1 MNKIVRIA
9 RDLLD
14 DGEAFV
20 VAKVVDTHGS
30 TPRSKGA
37 WLLMKANG
45 ESFGTV
51 GGGSLEAAVQKICM
65 ETFQTKENQI
75 FHFHLNAADQM
86 NLDMRCGGNADVS
99 IEYYSGESSEEYK
112 DTFTVLPM
120 AYIFGG
126 GHVGKAIE
134 PLLRYVDFAT
144 TVLDDREEFA
154 NPERFPDADEVLI
167 IDSYEESFKNIE
179 TDENSYIIIVTRGH
193 RGDYAVL
200 RNAIEKKAA
209 YIGMIGSKKKV
220 FDMLDQLRE
229 EGIAE
234 EIIEKIYSPIG
245 LKIHAETP
253 EEIGVSVLA
262 EMIMVRAGHG
272 K

>member
-1 MNKIVRIA
+1 MNKIVKIA
-9 RDLLD
+9 RDLLE

-37 WLLMKANG
+37 WLLMQQDG
-45 ESFGTV
+45 VCHGTV
-51 GGGSLEAAVQKICM
+51 GGGSLEAAVQKICK
-65 ETFQTKENQI
+65 ETFETKTSQI

-86 NLDMRCGGNADVS
+86 NLDMRCGGDADVS
-99 IEYYSGESSEEYK
+99 IEYYCGSPAEIFNDPFPEFP
-112 DTFTVLPM
+112 T

-134 PLLRYVDFAT
+134 PLLRYVDFST
-144 TVLDDREEFA
+144 VVLDDREDFA
-154 NPERFPDADEVLI
+154 NKERFPHADRVLV
-167 IDSYEESFKNIE
+167 IDSYEEAFRDIE
-179 TDENSYIIIVTRGH
+179 TDEDSYIIIVTRGH

-200 RNAIEKKAA
+200 ENAIKNKAA

-220 FDMLDQLRE
+220 LEMFERLRASGTPE
-229 EGIAE
+229 EVISR
-234 EIIEKIYSPIG
+234 IYSPIG
-245 LKIHAETP
+245 LSIFAETP
-253 EEIGVSVLA
+253 EEIAVSVVA

>member
-1 MNKIVRIA
+1 MNKIVKIA
-9 RDLLD
+9 RDLLE
-14 DGEAFV
+14 DGKSFV

-37 WLLMKANG
+37 WLLME
-45 ESFGTV
+45 ESGDSYGTV
-51 GGGSLEAAVQKICM
+51 GGGSLEAAVQKICR
-65 ETFQTKENQI
+65 ETFDTKENQI
-75 FHFHLNAADQM
+75 FHFHLNSADQM
-86 NLDMRCGGNADVS
+86 NLDMRCGGDADVS
-99 IEYYSGESSEEYK
+99 IEYYSGMSAEEYK
-112 DTFTVLPM
+112 DAFTVLPM

-154 NPERFPDADEVLI
+154 NTERFPDADSVI
-167 IDSYEESFKNIE
+167 VIDSYEESFNNIE

-200 RNAIEKKAA
+200 RNAIERKAA

-220 FDMLDQLRE
+220 LEMFDRMRQ
-229 EGIAE
+229 EGISE
-234 EIIEKIYSPIG
+234 EVIKRIYSPIG
-245 LKIHAETP
+245 LSIFAETP
-253 EEIGVSVLA
+253 EEIAVSVVA
-262 EMIMVRAGHG
+262 EMIMVKAGHG

>member
-1 MNKIVRIA
+1 MNRIVKIA
-9 RDLLD
+9 RDLLEE
-14 DGEAFV
+14 GEAFV

-37 WLLMKANG
+37 WLLMQQNG

-51 GGGSLEAAVQKICM
+51 GGGSLEAAVQKICR
-65 ETFQTKENQI
+65 ETFDTKMSQI

-86 NLDMRCGGNADVS
+86 NLDMRCGGDADVS
-99 IEYYSGESSEEYK
+99 IEYYCGNPAEEFN
-112 DTFTVLPM
+112 DPFPEFPT

-134 PLLRYVDFAT
+134 PLLRYVDFS
-144 TVLDDREEFA
+144 TVILDDREEYA
-154 NPERFPDADEVLI
+154 NKDRFPHADRVI
-167 IDSYEESFKNIE
+167 VIDSYEESFKDIE
-179 TDENSYIIIVTRGH
+179 TDESSYIIIVTRGH

-200 RNAIEKKAA
+200 QNAIANKAA

-220 FDMLDQLRE
+220 LEMFERMRASGIGE
-229 EGIAE
+229 EVINR
-234 EIIEKIYSPIG
+234 IYSPIG

-253 EEIGVSVLA
+253 EEIAVSVVA
-262 EMIMVRAGHG
+262 EMVMVRAGYG